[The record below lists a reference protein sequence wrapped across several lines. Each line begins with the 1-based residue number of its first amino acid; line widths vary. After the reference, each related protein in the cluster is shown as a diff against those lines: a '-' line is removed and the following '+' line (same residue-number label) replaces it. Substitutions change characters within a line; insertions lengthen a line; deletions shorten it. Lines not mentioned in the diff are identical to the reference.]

1 MIYTGNKEGP
11 LDKDLRAEYMQMLG
25 GARVGRCAGK
35 NTEWRAGLLA
45 PGMPWPEQACAAG
58 EGWPGKT
65 RAGWGCLAIA
75 HPVLG

>member
-35 NTEWRAGLLA
+35 TTVRRARLLA
-45 PGMPWPEQACAAG
+45 LRMLWPERACGAG
-58 EGWPGKT
+58 EGWPEKT
-65 RAGWGCLAIA
+65 RAVWGGLAIA
-75 HPVLG
+75 HPAMG